1 MNELQCVM
9 CMAGIMTL
17 QTLIVGLIIIMPR
30 ALAPFLIIWWLLSAL
45 FWWLYYKEIQEED

>member
-1 MNELQCVM
+1 MNELQRVM

-17 QTLIVGLIIIMPR
+17 QTLIVGLIIIMPW